1 MVSYKAARVLQVTFL
16 VIVATVILLGVFFIG
31 NFLTNNSNTV
41 IVDKGQEALLK
52 TSEGYEV
59 SALVRG
65 PIVADEDFRSY
76 KITISNS
83 QRELVTYKGYDNQKL
98 DTIKL
103 DNSVAAYE
111 QFVYAL
117 NNLGFMNGSGDTDN
131 KGFCSAGYVY
141 EFKTIKDD
149 KDVKSLWSS
158 SCGSRSGTFRGS
170 VRSTFNLFINQIDGG
185 EELIQK
191 LW

>member
-131 KGFCSAGYVY
+131 KGFCSDGYVY
-141 EFKTIKDD
+141 EFNTIKDD
-149 KDVKSLWSS
+149 KVVKSLWSS